1 MSCMQNLTRRLRR
14 AYGYNMDRRQFFS
27 SAAATFVA
35 FQSGAAARAQSA
47 VGAVAGRP
55 ADTVARDEDF
65 WFNIRHAFTVDRNMI
80 NLNNGGVSPA
90 PKIVMDT
97 EIRYLEIENLS
108 PSYYMWS
115 VLDPGIETVRRRLAR
130 AFGCDP
136 EEIAITRNASEALE
150 IVQLGLELKR
160 GDEVITTNQD
170 YPRMITTWQQRERRD
185 GIVLKQVTFQ
195 VPPPSMDYLARR
207 IEEAITPR
215 TKVIHICHITNRT
228 GQIFPL
234 KQICQMGR
242 ARGIEVI
249 VDGAHAF
256 AQFPFQQ
263 ADLDCDYYGTSLH
276 KWVLAP
282 IGTGMLYVRKNK
294 IEKIWPMMAAP
305 PEMNANIRKFEE
317 IGTHPA
323 SQRNA
328 ITEALNFH
336 ESIGPE
342 RKAERFRYLRK
353 RWSNRLR
360 DLPGVKI
367 LNSEDPEQSC
377 GIGFVSVSGFDAPKL
392 AAYLWEK
399 HRIWTVAI
407 VTPGEYQGLR
417 VTPNVYTTLE
427 EIDTFADV
435 MEKIIRKG
443 SLPA

>member
-1 MSCMQNLTRRLRR
+1 
-14 AYGYNMDRRQFFS
+14 MDRRRFLAS
-27 SAAATFVA
+27 TATAAFAGLRTD
-35 FQSGAAARAQSA
+35 SLARAQSA
-47 VGAVAGRP
+47 AQSVSGRA
-55 ADTVARDEDF
+55 ADTVARNEDF

-97 EIRYLEIENLS
+97 EIRYLEMENLS
-108 PSYYMWS
+108 PSYYMWN
-115 VLDPGIETVRRRLAR
+115 VLDPGIETVRRRLAQT
-130 AFGCDP
+130 FGCDP

-170 YPRMITTWQQRERRD
+170 YPRMITTWQQRARRD

-195 VPPPSMDYLARR
+195 VPPPSMDYLAAR
-207 IEEAITPR
+207 IEAAITPQ

-228 GQIFPL
+228 GQIFPV
-234 KQICQMGR
+234 KQICRMGR
-242 ARGIEVI
+242 DRGIEVI

-256 AQFPFQQ
+256 AQFPFTH

-294 IEKIWPMMAAP
+294 IEKIWPMMPAP
-305 PEMNANIRKFEE
+305 ESLNVNIRKFEE

-328 ITEALNFH
+328 ITEALTFH
-336 ESIGPE
+336 DSIGPA

-353 RWSNRLR
+353 RWSNPLR
-360 DLPGVKI
+360 ELPGVRI

-377 GIGFVSVSGFDAPKL
+377 GIGFISVDGFDASKL
-392 AAYLWEK
+392 AGHLWEK
-399 HRIWTVAI
+399 HRIWTTAI

-417 VTPNVYTTLE
+417 ITPNVYTTLE
-427 EIDTFADV
+427 EVDTFTDV
-435 MEKIIRKG
+435 MARIIKQG
-443 SLPA
+443 KLPA

>member
-1 MSCMQNLTRRLRR
+1 
-14 AYGYNMDRRQFFS
+14 MDRRSFFS
-27 SAAATFVA
+27 TTAAAALAA
-35 FQSGAAARAQSA
+35 FQTDSLARAQSA
-47 VGAVAGRP
+47 TQSVSGRP

-97 EIRYLEIENLS
+97 EERYLEIENLS
-108 PSYYMWS
+108 PSYYMWN

-130 AFGCDP
+130 TFGCDP

-150 IVQLGLELKR
+150 IVQLGMHLER
-160 GDEVITTNQD
+160 GDEVLTTNQD

-185 GIVLKQVTFQ
+185 GIVLKQVTFK
-195 VPPPSMDYLARR
+195 VPPPSMDYLVGR
-207 IEEAITPR
+207 IEEGITPK
-215 TKVIHICHITNRT
+215 TKLIHICHITNRT
-228 GQIFPL
+228 GQIFPV
-234 KQICQMGR
+234 KKICQMAR
-242 ARGIEVI
+242 ARGIEVV

-282 IGTGMLYVRKNK
+282 IGTGMLYVKKNK
-294 IEKIWPMMAAP
+294 IEKIWPMMPAP
-305 PEMNANIRKFEE
+305 ESMNANIRKFEE

-336 ESIGPE
+336 ESIGAE

-360 DLPGVKI
+360 ELPGVQI

-377 GIGFVSVSGFDAPKL
+377 GIGFISVDGIEAPKL
-392 AAYLWEK
+392 SAYLWEK

-417 VTPNVYTTLE
+417 ITPNVYTTLE
-427 EIDTFADV
+427 EVDTFGDV
-435 MEKIIRKG
+435 MEKVIKAGKI
-443 SLPA
+443 PA

>member
-1 MSCMQNLTRRLRR
+1 
-14 AYGYNMDRRQFFS
+14 MDRRRFFS
-27 SAAATFVA
+27 TSAAAALAA
-35 FQSGAAARAQSA
+35 FQTDSLARAQSA
-47 VGAVAGRP
+47 TQAVIGRP

-97 EIRYLEIENLS
+97 EERYLEIENLS
-108 PSYYMWS
+108 PSYYMWN
-115 VLDPGIETVRRRLAR
+115 VLDPGVETVRRRLAR
-130 AFGCDP
+130 TFGCDP

-150 IVQLGLELKR
+150 IVQLGMHLER
-160 GDEVITTNQD
+160 GDEVLTTNQD

-185 GIVLKQVTFQ
+185 GIVLKQVTFK
-195 VPPPSMDYLARR
+195 VPPPSMDYLVGR
-207 IEEAITPR
+207 IEEGITPK

-228 GQIFPL
+228 GQIFPV
-234 KQICQMGR
+234 KKICQMAR
-242 ARGIEVI
+242 SRGIEVV

-263 ADLDCDYYGTSLH
+263 SDLDCDYYGTSLH

-282 IGTGMLYVRKNK
+282 IGTGMLYVKKSK
-294 IEKIWPMMAAP
+294 IEKIWPMMPAP
-305 PEMNANIRKFEE
+305 ESMNANIRKFEE

-336 ESIGPE
+336 ESIGAE

-360 DLPGVKI
+360 DLPGVQI

-377 GIGFVSVSGFDAPKL
+377 GIGFISVAGIEAPKL
-392 AAYLWEK
+392 SAYLWEK

-417 VTPNVYTTLE
+417 ITPNVYTTLE
-427 EIDTFADV
+427 EVDTFGDV
-435 MEKIIRKG
+435 MEKVIKAG
-443 SLPA
+443 KLPV